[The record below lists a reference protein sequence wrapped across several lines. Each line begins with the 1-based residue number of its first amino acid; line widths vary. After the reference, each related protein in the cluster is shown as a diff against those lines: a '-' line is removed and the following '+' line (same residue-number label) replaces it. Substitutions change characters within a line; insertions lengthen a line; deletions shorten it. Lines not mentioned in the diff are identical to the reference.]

1 MDPVT
6 RWISAEN
13 IPAGCNNIPRF
24 IATFMFKTFCTFG
37 FPIVELYNFNSIQ
50 FELIAQE
57 YNDMLTEASEVLPE
71 LKYVKGEI
79 SLKTSDEPPPDHDI
93 FNHLIDP
100 NDIAT
105 NVWLLNLKMQQNES
119 GVSPFQMMFSRK
131 IINHSR
137 LGLDVKQTRRK
148 LQSSVLHCRHCDE
161 SFTSKIS
168 FRIHQ
173 RRHTEEARLRGQR
186 DGEATLKKVSE
197 DEEQEVEKNI
207 DNSSPRKNVRKV
219 VYGRNKLQRKKRLA
233 KLAEKWSNDEKDLD
247 ENVKQEL
254 SENAAEA
261 VKELLVATR
270 EERQKRGKYFR
281 YSPELRDEIAEY
293 AIIHGQSVAT
303 AFYSDKL
310 NMVVAESSVRN
321 FVRDLQSFPQQL
333 RREMG
338 NYAENHGLDRTAR
351 YYSAK
356 LSQKVTRGMVRRF
369 RKQYS
374 DRSDSRSSRGQVGC
388 GKLLTSY
395 SQELREEIGR
405 YAGVH
410 GVEAAVQVYF
420 IFELIH
426 N

>member
-24 IATFMFKTFCTFG
+24 IAAFMLKTFCTFG

-50 FELIAQE
+50 FELITQE
-57 YNDMLTEASEVLPE
+57 YSDMLTETSKVLPE
-71 LKYVKGEI
+71 LNYVKREI
-79 SLKTSDEPPPDHDI
+79 SLKTSNEIPDQEI
-93 FNHLIDP
+93 FSHLIDP
-100 NDIAT
+100 NDIDT
-105 NVWLLNLKMQQNES
+105 SIWLLNLRIRQNES
-119 GVSPFQMMFSRK
+119 GISPFQMMFSRK
-131 IINHSR
+131 IIHDSR
-137 LGLDVKQTRRK
+137 LGSDVKQTRRK
-148 LQSSVLHCRHCDE
+148 LQSSVIHCRHCDE

-197 DEEQEVEKNI
+197 DDEQEQDKNNE
-207 DNSSPRKNVRKV
+207 NSSPRKNTKKV
-219 VYGRNKLQRKKRLA
+219 VFCRNKFQRKKRLA
-233 KLAEKWSNDEKDLD
+233 KLAEKWSNDDTDLD
-247 ENVKQEL
+247 ENVKHEL

-293 AIIHGQSVAT
+293 AIVHGQPDAA
-303 AFYSDKL
+303 AFYSNKL

-321 FVRDLQSFPQQL
+321 FVRDLQNFPQQL
-333 RREMG
+333 RMEMG

-351 YYSAK
+351 YYSTK

-374 DRSDSRSSRGQVGC
+374 DGSVSRSSESRGQTSG
-388 GKLLTSY
+388 GKSSTSY
-395 SQELREEIGR
+395 SQELREEIGQ

-410 GVEAAVQVYF
+410 GVEAAVQVHF
-420 IFELIH
+420 IFLEK
-426 N
+426 